1 METHRAGKPWTPAEE
16 SSLLQLLMIGYQDD
30 DIAEELHRN
39 VGGINSRR
47 YVIAERLI
55 AQGATI
61 KQAADIVKWEPED
74 IQNHLDKKAKKE
86 SEVKTEPVRTPSPPP
101 KSEGV
106 SMKLIHKV
114 GAHIG
119 LSMDHYVGKVHTWE
133 NTDFL
138 TFKPRETPK
147 GKSLYT
153 LNLKTLRPTQT
164 SPIQKQLN
172 AELEL
177 ALS

>member
-1 METHRAGKPWTPAEE
+1 MDTLRAGKPWTPAEE
-16 SSLLQLLMIGYQDD
+16 SSLLQSLMLGIP
-30 DIAEELHRN
+30 AEEIADDLQRKI
-39 VGGINSRR
+39 GGINSRR
-47 YVIAERLI
+47 YVVAERLM
-55 AQGATI
+55 AQGATL
-61 KQAADIVKWEPED
+61 KQAADIVKYSAED
-74 IQNHLDKKAKKE
+74 IQNHMDKKAKKE
-86 SEVKTEPVRTPSPPP
+86 TEPVRTPSPPP
-101 KSEGV
+101 KHEGV

-114 GAHIG
+114 GTHIG

-138 TFKPRETPK
+138 TFRPRETPK